1 MKTEVSGVGATR
13 DDASFNINP
22 SGKNFKEQSK
32 TIKQQKQQK
41 TSYNISQQ
49 HDGLI
54 NAKLPSPNDSIF
66 KVY

>member
-1 MKTEVSGVGATR
+1 MKTEVSGLGATR
-13 DDASFNINP
+13 DDASFNINH
-22 SGKNFKEQSK
+22 SEKNFKEQSK

-49 HDGLI
+49 NHGLI